1 MIDRYLFDKML
12 PLHAIPREDR
22 PTYMQKVRAHFGE
35 KPKGS
40 PPPAFDR
47 NPELLD
53 ALWGIYFATGAAEP
67 VLQIVAMLPW
77 SKDNDSVERL
87 TVGNMAKFTLAT
99 NAARDA
105 DLLVLLK
112 WAAPHQKKK
121 DVRALLD
128 EAIEAAET
136 ADTAR
141 IRKDALGALDELR
154 RKGPGFRRNVS
165 FWGQVGQGAIAL
177 GCIAAATTG
186 HVEFGI
192 PCVLGG
198 AASGAA
204 LHFWNSQP

>member
-1 MIDRYLFDKML
+1 M
-12 PLHAIPREDR
+12 
-22 PTYMQKVRAHFGE
+22 
-35 KPKGS
+35 
-40 PPPAFDR
+40 
-47 NPELLD
+47 
-53 ALWGIYFATGAAEP
+53 
-67 VLQIVAMLPW
+67 
-77 SKDNDSVERL
+77 
-87 TVGNMAKFTLAT
+87 
-99 NAARDA
+99 
-105 DLLVLLK
+105 
-112 WAAPHQKKK
+112 
-121 DVRALLD
+121 RALLD